1 MAILFPQN
9 FGTVDQ
15 FVVRRLQE
23 INPPIYAA
31 DLNRMN
37 PEGLKIK
44 DGIILVNI
52 MKEKAAELNAKF
64 NTDFW
69 TPRKIDMILWA
80 YGR

>member
-1 MAILFPQN
+1 
-9 FGTVDQ
+9 
-15 FVVRRLQE
+15 
-23 INPPIYAA
+23 
-31 DLNRMN
+31 MN